1 MCPNGRQR
9 MAVFVH
15 EFKPL
20 LNRDLG
26 WQMLRISGIVARFP
40 AAASADRAGES
51 NRSLDTS
58 SLGEVAEWSKA
69 AVLKT
74 VEPRGSQG
82 SNPCLSAIIKKSP
95 FYRGFFNNYE

>member
-1 MCPNGRQR
+1 

-20 LNRDLG
+20 LSRDLG
-26 WQMLRISGIVARFP
+26 WQCRVNSGIVARFLRQLL
-40 AAASADRAGES
+40 SAGQRQIPWF
-51 NRSLDTS
+51 LDTNS
-58 SLGEVAEWSKA
+58 FGEVAEWSKA

-82 SNPCLSAIIKKSP
+82 SNPCLSAIIKKAP
-95 FYRGFFNNYE
+95 HVGAFLIVMGMH